1 MSLSNGH
8 QNKLK
13 KLILITVLLL
23 TVSFGV
29 FGGGGRANAGFWEG
43 VIRVRDAIGDAA
55 LVPFVA
61 GYNLYQSGFNYEEW
75 TKRNKDH
82 AQAVKEIGDA
92 QREESAATLSEILGA
107 MVAWVLYYIAVGIG
121 WIFMLVA
128 EVMLKVAVFN
138 TFVKQPIVQQGW
150 IIVRTICN
158 NFFII
163 FLMILAVQVTL
174 NLEANKW
181 RSKLFNILLFAVL
194 INFSLTIVGIL
205 IDVSQV
211 LMLTFASPLAGQM
224 GKNLILAAM
233 GLPEMLKMEAV
244 VKSWSDNQQGI
255 SWLDIIAALIFAIIV
270 SIVALVVVVCI
281 TAILIWRI
289 VMLIFLCI
297 LSPLPFL
304 SRAGGFGTLKSIEGE
319 FISKLSN
326 MLIVGPA
333 MMFFLYLSFLMM
345 AASVKSG
352 GSMVSDTNVDQAKTE
367 LTQDQLG
374 VNPERGQ
381 MDKTGL
387 ALSGM
392 ASVEGLFKFM
402 VVVGFLVGSLM
413 MGRKFGD
420 AAGSIAGKGMNMLSS
435 GAKKFSGFNLASKVA
450 SATPGF
456 VGKKIGQK
464 AGTVGLG
471 LATGATRFAAKVTG
485 SGKEGGLTKLADFG
499 GQWRKDV
506 LESRRNARRDKM
518 TKFMGKMGVG
528 EKGFGAWGQFTDT
541 DFAKRGKEFTTIGTS
556 LSAAAGMAFLT
567 GGIGLIPGLA
577 ALAGGYV
584 GGGGRLMEMALGDS
598 YKSRQEAIK
607 KDRTGINKAAGE
619 AEKERRDDQDLGIDS
634 ERIEKNYIENL
645 SRSLAEKVNSKE
657 ISSQAA
663 KGYLNGEIAKIEA
676 DIKVKIE
683 EINQDTTKTEPQ
695 KQTDRDKENQR
706 RQNALDSIKHDFDD
720 NVYGTG
726 LSGKA
731 SKAVSWAAGK
741 MPSLPDKAF
750 ESFEPYAHPNW
761 VSQAVAKKAL
771 AESEKVK
778 DTMSLIELGNNDM
791 LDDRTTFGSATFYSG
806 SGQTAQQFK
815 TFEALNS
822 SAKGIEQMVKVL
834 TSLPT
839 ELKGDRG
846 KVVEEL
852 KRGLAAFSKGGGDTS
867 KLSPLINALDTKVIV
882 RKNGEQINKSI
893 KEYEGEVKEKK

>member
-233 GLPEMLKMEAV
+233 GLPEMLKMETV
-244 VKSWSDNQQGI
+244 VNSWNDNQQGI
-255 SWLDIIAALIFAIIV
+255 GWLDIIAALIFAIIV

-352 GSMVSDTNVDQAKTE
+352 GSMVGDANVDQAKTE
-367 LTQDQLG
+367 LTQQELG
-374 VNPERGQ
+374 VNPGSDMGSEVG
-381 MDKTGL
+381 T

-392 ASVEGLFKFM
+392 ASVDGLFKFM

-506 LESRRNARRDKM
+506 LESRRKARTAKVE
-518 TKFMGKMGVG
+518 KFMGKMGVG

-541 DFAKRGKEFTTIGTS
+541 DFAKRGKVLATGATSIG
-556 LSAAAGMAFLT
+556 AAVGMAALT
-567 GGIGLIPGLA
+567 GGIGLIPGLTTA
-577 ALAGGYV
+577 AAGFI
-584 GGGGRLMEMALGDS
+584 GGGDRLMEMGLGDS
-598 YKSRQEAIK
+598 YKRRKETIK
-607 KDRTGINKAAGE
+607 KDREGISQVAGE
-619 AEKERRDDQDLGIDS
+619 AEKERKDNSLIFG
-634 ERIEKNYIENL
+634 EREGERRYIENL
-645 SRSLAEKVNSKE
+645 SQSLAEKVNNKE

-663 KGYLNGEIAKIEA
+663 KSYLNGEMAKIEA

-683 EINQDTTKTEPQ
+683 TINQDTTKTPQ
-695 KQTDRDKENQR
+695 DKQTDRDKENQR
-706 RQNALDSIKHDFDD
+706 RQNAQNSIKHDFDD
-720 NVYGTG
+720 SVYGTG
-726 LSGKA
+726 LTG
-731 SKAVSWAAGK
+731 AGK
-741 MPSLPDKAF
+741 KLMDKLPGLPDKAF

-852 KRGLAAFSKGGGDTS
+852 KRGLAAFSKGGGDIS